1 MTWIYPG
8 RKYVMSEPPCDEHPL
23 TAYRRRHNLTLVSF
37 AARVPTTESTMS
49 RIENRV
55 RQPTIRLLRLIV
67 AATGN
72 EVSAD
77 EIIDAALCKAR
88 R

>member
-1 MTWIYPG
+1 
-8 RKYVMSEPPCDEHPL
+8 MSEPRDEHPL
-23 TAYRRRHNLTLVSF
+23 TRYRRQHNLTLASF

-55 RQPTIRLLRLIV
+55 RQPTIRLLRQLV

-77 EIIDAALCKAR
+77 EIIDAALACKATQR
-88 R
+88 